1 MPWAAYRAGFRTQA
15 AHRAAQRSDTPPES
29 AAPAGLWPLR
39 PVRRATSPPMRDRSV
54 GYGFDRINTR
64 QTFVGRHA
72 SLRREFVRAPLGD
85 GLSGLCGASVAMSD
99 RSKSR
104 RPRAKAGLG
113 MNPVFKCGA
122 IGVCATVVLVA
133 CEYTV
138 AVHLLYPLLCIPSKC
153 TRG

>member
-1 MPWAAYRAGFRTQA
+1 MVLEILVTLAVLAALVLLIKRRLSHEHHNRLPRGF
-15 AHRAAQRSDTPPES
+15 S
-29 AAPAGLWPLR
+29 
-39 PVRRATSPPMRDRSV
+39 RRK
-54 GYGFDRINTR
+54 
-64 QTFVGRHA
+64 FVGT
-72 SLRREFVRAPLGD
+72 PLGD

-153 TRG
+153 ARG

>member
-1 MPWAAYRAGFRTQA
+1 M
-15 AHRAAQRSDTPPES
+15 AAQVGAARYFATDMRSKR
-29 AAPAGLWPLR
+29 WIH
-39 PVRRATSPPMRDRSV
+39 
-54 GYGFDRINTR
+54 FDRINTR
-64 QTFVGRHA
+64 QTFGVSRFFSRRKFVGT
-72 SLRREFVRAPLGD
+72 PLGD

-99 RSKSR
+99 RRKSR

-138 AVHLLYPLLCIPSKC
+138 AVHLLYPLLCIPSQC
-153 TRG
+153 ARG